1 MNTIYKLVLYWA
13 IIFMI
18 FACKKTTS
26 AEGTDNNLFTE
37 TLDSVQMNEPVL
49 LSFDNGNSSNAVTW
63 QVTPS
68 GGVTISKA
76 GSYATLDI
84 DSSGTYIITAT
95 ASNKQAT
102 YRVNVI
108 NRTFNNMGSSFSV
121 TASKVVGVHLNE
133 TIVFSVHNASSNII
147 SWTTS
152 SNAGLVTLSAD
163 KQTASIS
170 FVSGSTGTVTV
181 SDSFH
186 SQSRTIWLDNV
197 NNAAIDTVPF
207 MFGDKLNIT
216 PSVITDSTGKKLIF
230 TTNTTYHYQGNTDQ
244 ILSLTSNTTNA
255 YRLSFGGVVMAAVP
269 LANVLPATSVNSFQN
284 IPAGTYP
291 FTVDYANQTFSGTIT
306 VTSTGVFTFNW
317 TANNYVSIY
326 PLTVQ

>member
-121 TASKVVGVHLNE
+121 TAF
-133 TIVFSVHNASSNII
+133 VF
-147 SWTTS
+147 
-152 SNAGLVTLSAD
+152 AG
-163 KQTASIS
+163 
-170 FVSGSTGTVTV
+170 
-181 SDSFH
+181 
-186 SQSRTIWLDNV
+186 R
-197 NNAAIDTVPF
+197 
-207 MFGDKLNIT
+207 
-216 PSVITDSTGKKLIF
+216 
-230 TTNTTYHYQGNTDQ
+230 
-244 ILSLTSNTTNA
+244 
-255 YRLSFGGVVMAAVP
+255 
-269 LANVLPATSVNSFQN
+269 
-284 IPAGTYP
+284 
-291 FTVDYANQTFSGTIT
+291 
-306 VTSTGVFTFNW
+306 
-317 TANNYVSIY
+317 
-326 PLTVQ
+326 